1 MTQIVTP
8 ACPDAGRAASR
19 FTLNSAEGRFSAAI
33 SPRIL
38 MRRALQAIVAL
49 AVIAAIAG
57 ISRSQANPDLQTYF
71 KQYIGLSDDQIA
83 AIRNGEAI
91 SKNMPS
97 RTADEIFVFGA
108 VYIKA
113 KPEDYLKFSRDFD
126 RLRNVP
132 GYLAI
137 GKFSDPPQLS
147 DLKDFTFTPEDIQA
161 LKHCKTGDCPIQ
173 MPTSS
178 IDELHQSID
187 LSAPDAE
194 QKVDQLLQE
203 TVLARVVAYQKK
215 GNEILGEY
223 NDKKHPTIVPD
234 QFKYMLSYSK
244 ALPRYFPDF
253 YNYLLTYPEGKPADV
268 DNSFY
273 WAKVKFGLKPTLRVV
288 HVLTLHQQTPQGQL
302 IAVAE
307 KQLYSSHYFETALDL
322 TFCIPEPAGPKQPG
336 FYLIMAMGS
345 EQAGLTGFKGSIVR
359 KVAVDRSASSLKKS
373 LSTIK
378 DQLEQHPAPTLP

>member
-1 MTQIVTP
+1 MNQAPVTP
-8 ACPDAGRAASR
+8 ARPDAGRAASR
-19 FTLNSAEGRFSAAI
+19 QFSGANALSI
-33 SPRIL
+33 
-38 MRRALQAIVAL
+38 MMCRALHAVSVLAL
-49 AVIAAIAG
+49 IGGIAWV
-57 ISRSQANPDLQTYF
+57 SRSQSNPDLHTYF
-71 KQYIGLSDDQIA
+71 KDYIGLSDDQIA
-83 AIRNGEAI
+83 AIRNGEAV

-126 RLRNVP
+126 RLRTVP

-137 GKFSDPPQLS
+137 GGFSDPPQPS
-147 DLKDFTFTPEDIQA
+147 ELKDFTFTSEDIQA

-187 LSAPDAE
+187 ISAPDAQE
-194 QKVDQLLQE
+194 KVNQLLQE
-203 TVLARVVAYQKK
+203 TVLRLLFEYQKQ
-215 GNEILGEY
+215 GNQILGVY
-223 NDKKHPTIVPD
+223 NDKKHPTIVPE

-253 YNYLLTYPEGKPADV
+253 YNYLLTYPEGKPANV
-268 DNSFY
+268 ENSFY

-322 TFCIPEPAGPKQPG
+322 AFCIPEPAAPSQPG

-345 EQAGLTGFKGSIVR
+345 EQAGLTGLKGSIVR

-373 LSTIK
+373 LTTIK
-378 DQLEQHPAPTLP
+378 DALEQHPALAQP